1 MNTVAKFT
9 SRLSKAQSTRRSL
22 LSPTVTTTRSATT
35 STSTN
40 NSTNKTSTNNSM
52 ENVKNT
58 LARAALKQVPR
69 HGWTQDAIAAAA
81 SEDPKL
87 SISMSGM
94 LSPSELIGWFM
105 DDMNLQLRTKK
116 DDKSDESGGDDH
128 DNRQF
133 KAIQWRLQQVL
144 PFVESG
150 QWHKGMAMGLST
162 PLATQSQL
170 HEFIELISPDNNSST
185 SYHTALGAI
194 FVATELHL
202 LTDSSPNYADTWSFL
217 RSRLNELERH
227 QKEYGGDV
235 DPSRFLLQLASSAP
249 VPSLSSLVNMTN
261 SIPVAAGMAVAQ
273 SLVEGAASLVFPQ
286 SSRVLVP
293 PMSMNKQQPQTM
305 TGTKA
310 SDYESPS
317 SSTTRNQN

>member
-1 MNTVAKFT
+1 MI
-9 SRLSKAQSTRRSL
+9 
-22 LSPTVTTTRSATT
+22 
-35 STSTN
+35 
-40 NSTNKTSTNNSM
+40 
-52 ENVKNT
+52 NVKNT

-94 LSPSELIGWFM
+94 LSPSELVGWFM
-105 DDMNLQLRTKK
+105 DDMNQHLRTKK
-116 DDKSDESGGDDH
+116 NDDDKSNDNE
-128 DNRQF
+128 NRQF

-170 HEFIELISPDNNSST
+170 HEFIELISPDNNNSST
-185 SYHTALGAI
+185 AYHTALGAI

-202 LTDSSPNYADTWSFL
+202 LADSSPNHADTWSFL
-217 RSRLNELERH
+217 QSRLDELEHH
-227 QKEYGGDV
+227 QKEFGGNV
-235 DPSRFLLQLASSAP
+235 DPTQFLLQLASSAP
-249 VPSLSSLVNMTN
+249 VPSLSSLVSMTN
-261 SIPVAAGMAVAQ
+261 SIPVAAGVAVAQ

-286 SSRVLVP
+286 SSSRAFVPP
-293 PMSMNKQQPQTM
+293 PMSMNNEQQQPQTM
-305 TGTKA
+305 AGTKA
-310 SDYESPS
+310 SDYE
-317 SSTTRNQN
+317 TTRKQV

>member
-1 MNTVAKFT
+1 MI
-9 SRLSKAQSTRRSL
+9 
-22 LSPTVTTTRSATT
+22 
-35 STSTN
+35 
-40 NSTNKTSTNNSM
+40 
-52 ENVKNT
+52 NVKNT

-94 LSPSELIGWFM
+94 LSPSELVGWFM
-105 DDMNLQLRTKK
+105 DDMNQHLRTKK
-116 DDKSDESGGDDH
+116 NDDDKSNDNE
-128 DNRQF
+128 NRQF

-170 HEFIELISPDNNSST
+170 HEFIELISPDNNNSST
-185 SYHTALGAI
+185 AYHTALGAI

-202 LTDSSPNYADTWSFL
+202 LADSSTNYADTWSFL
-217 RSRLNELERH
+217 QSRLDELEHH
-227 QKEYGGDV
+227 QKEFGGNV
-235 DPSRFLLQLASSAP
+235 DPTQFLLQLASSAP

-261 SIPVAAGMAVAQ
+261 SIPVAAGVAVAQ

-286 SSRVLVP
+286 SSSRAFVPP
-293 PMSMNKQQPQTM
+293 PMSMNNEQQQPQTM
-305 TGTKA
+305 AGTKA
-310 SDYESPS
+310 SDYE
-317 SSTTRNQN
+317 TTRKQV